1 MKQLVLC
8 ISILFFAQLS
18 QAVIETYEFDN
29 EEQEQLYYEIINE
42 LRCPKCQ
49 NQTIAD
55 SDAPLSRDLRFIVQ
69 QKVKAGE
76 TKRNILAYMQERYG
90 DFVLYDPPV
99 QPANYILWF
108 APLAIF
114 LIILIVVIT
123 RVGRRKI
130 DPETGD
136 VQSNGPHSNDTLSK
150 DTLSN
155 EALSKDTHLKE
166 KGE

>member
-1 MKQLVLC
+1 MKKFALV
-8 ISILFFAQLS
+8 ISILLFVQLAE
-18 QAVIETYEFDN
+18 AVIETYDFDN
-29 EEQEQLYYEIINE
+29 EEQEQMYYDIINE

-76 TKRNILAYMQERYG
+76 TKRQILAYMQERYG

-114 LIILIVVIT
+114 LIILIIVIT

-130 DPETGD
+130 DPETGI
-136 VQSNGPHSNDTLSK
+136 VQSNDTHSN
-150 DTLSN
+150 
-155 EALSKDTHLKE
+155 DTHLKE

>member
-1 MKQLVLC
+1 MKKFLLA
-8 ISILFFAQLS
+8 ISLLLFAQLAE
-18 QAVIETYEFDN
+18 AVIETYDFDN
-29 EEQEQLYYEIINE
+29 EEQEQLYYEIISE

-76 TKRNILAYMQERYG
+76 TKRQILTYMQERYG

-108 APLAIF
+108 SPLIIF
-114 LIILIVVIT
+114 LIILVVVVI
-123 RVGRRKI
+123 RVGRRTI

-136 VQSNGPHSNDTLSK
+136 VKMNDTHSN
-150 DTLSN
+150 
-155 EALSKDTHLKE
+155 E

>member
-1 MKQLVLC
+1 MKKFALI
-8 ISILFFAQLS
+8 ISILFFAQLAE
-18 QAVIETYEFDN
+18 AVIETYDFDN

-69 QKVKAGE
+69 QKIKVGE
-76 TKRNILAYMQERYG
+76 TKSQILTYMQERYG

-99 QPANYILWF
+99 QPANYVLWF

-114 LIILIVVIT
+114 LIILVVVIS
-123 RVGRRKI
+123 RVGRRKVN
-130 DPETGD
+130 PATGD
-136 VQSNGPHSNDTLSK
+136 VESK
-150 DTLSN
+150 DIHS
-155 EALSKDTHLKE
+155 KE

>member
-1 MKQLVLC
+1 MKKLIVIVCTLMM
-8 ISILFFAQLS
+8 AQLA

-29 EEQEQLYYEIINE
+29 EAQEQLYYEIINE

-69 QKVKAGE
+69 QKIKAGE
-76 TKRNILAYMQERYG
+76 TKRQILAYMQERYG
-90 DFVLYDPPV
+90 DFVLYDPPL

-108 APLAIF
+108 SPLVIFLVILAI
-114 LIILIVVIT
+114 VVA
-123 RVGRRKI
+123 RVGRRKVTL
-130 DPETGD
+130 EGE
-136 VQSNGPHSNDTLSK
+136 SNRANQ
-150 DTLSN
+150 
-155 EALSKDTHLKE
+155 E

>member
-1 MKQLVLC
+1 MKKFALI
-8 ISILFFAQLS
+8 ISILFFAQLAE
-18 QAVIETYEFDN
+18 AVIETYDFDN

-69 QKVKAGE
+69 QKIKAGE
-76 TKRNILAYMQERYG
+76 TKPQILTYMQERYG

-99 QPANYILWF
+99 QPANYVLWF

-114 LIILIVVIT
+114 LIILVVVIS

-130 DPETGD
+130 DPATGD
-136 VQSNGPHSNDTLSK
+136 VQSNDTHSNNTHSK
-150 DTLSN
+150 DIDS
-155 EALSKDTHLKE
+155 KE

>member
-1 MKQLVLC
+1 MKKL
-8 ISILFFAQLS
+8 ILIVCALMMAQLA

-69 QKVKAGE
+69 QKIKAGE
-76 TKRNILAYMQERYG
+76 SKRQILAYMQERYG
-90 DFVLYDPPV
+90 DFVLYDPPM

-108 APLAIF
+108 SPLIIF
-114 LIILIVVIT
+114 LIILAVVVA
-123 RVGRRKI
+123 RVGRRKVT
-130 DPETGD
+130 PEAGNIETAE
-136 VQSNGPHSNDTLSK
+136 SKSND
-150 DTLSN
+150 
-155 EALSKDTHLKE
+155 

>member
-1 MKQLVLC
+1 MKKFALI
-8 ISILFFAQLS
+8 ISILFFAQLAE
-18 QAVIETYEFDN
+18 AVIETYDFDN

-69 QKVKAGE
+69 QKIKVGE
-76 TKRNILAYMQERYG
+76 TKSQILTYMQERYG

-99 QPANYILWF
+99 QPANYVLWF

-114 LIILIVVIT
+114 LIILVVVIS
-123 RVGRRKI
+123 RVGRRKVN
-130 DPETGD
+130 PATGD
-136 VQSNGPHSNDTLSK
+136 VELKDIHSK
-150 DTLSN
+150 DIH
-155 EALSKDTHLKE
+155 SKDIHSKE

>member
-1 MKQLVLC
+1 MKKFALI
-8 ISILFFAQLS
+8 ISILFFVQLAE
-18 QAVIETYEFDN
+18 AVIETYDFDN
-29 EEQEQLYYEIINE
+29 EEQEQLYYDIINE

-76 TKRNILAYMQERYG
+76 TKRQILTYMQERYG

-114 LIILIVVIT
+114 LIILVVVIS
-123 RVGRRKI
+123 RVGRRKV

-136 VQSNGPHSNDTLSK
+136 VQSNDTHSK
-150 DTLSN
+150 DSH
-155 EALSKDTHLKE
+155 SKE

>member
-1 MKQLVLC
+1 MKKFLLA
-8 ISILFFAQLS
+8 ISLLLSAQLAE
-18 QAVIETYEFDN
+18 AVIETYDFDN
-29 EEQEQLYYEIINE
+29 EEQEQLYYEIISE

-55 SDAPLSRDLRFIVQ
+55 SDASLSRDLRFIVQ

-76 TKRNILAYMQERYG
+76 TKGQILNYMQERYG
-90 DFVLYDPPV
+90 DFVLYDPPL

-108 APLAIF
+108 SPLIIF
-114 LIILIVVIT
+114 LIILVVVVI
-123 RVGRRKI
+123 RVGRRTI

-136 VQSNGPHSNDTLSK
+136 VKMNDTHSN
-150 DTLSN
+150 
-155 EALSKDTHLKE
+155 E